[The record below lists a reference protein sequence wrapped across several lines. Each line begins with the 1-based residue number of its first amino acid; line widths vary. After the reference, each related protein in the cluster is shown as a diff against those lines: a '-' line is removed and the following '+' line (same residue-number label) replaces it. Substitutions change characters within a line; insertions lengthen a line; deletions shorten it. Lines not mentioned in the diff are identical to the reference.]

1 MGAWFIVYSH
11 LCDFHVGCITSFVS
25 ASFVLFDHL
34 YGANFYF
41 IFCVQTE
48 LIDPA
53 LKGTINVLR
62 SCSKVPSVRRVVVTS
77 SMSAV
82 EQNGK
87 PLTPEVIIDESWF
100 SDAVLCKE
108 SKVCIRHYFLSH
120 TISFAWNTKN
130 YTGSSVE
137 VQQI

>member
-11 LCDFHVGCITSFVS
+11 LCDFHVGCITSLVS

-87 PLTPEVIIDESWF
+87 PLDS
-100 SDAVLCKE
+100 
-108 SKVCIRHYFLSH
+108 
-120 TISFAWNTKN
+120 
-130 YTGSSVE
+130 
-137 VQQI
+137 